1 MPVSCG
7 QGWAFKVIECR
18 VLGESLENK
27 MKKFIASAA
36 ITAALAVS
44 TPASAQTATNIDAIL
59 ADIALQCGATA
70 TLANCNTVLA
80 NYFAIG
86 GLSAADISRVTATA
100 IASLKDSAGSDGAVS
115 TEIDQIIGSATAALT
130 SSGASQSAVNSAVSN
145 ITVAVLEVVEERDLQ
160 DDAGAASNVVNAL
173 EELADT
179 STDNSQAN
187 AIDDIASIIEVG
199 GSIVDVIEEIE
210 IVNSYA
216 SPA

>member
-1 MPVSCG
+1 
-7 QGWAFKVIECR
+7 
-18 VLGESLENK
+18 

>member
-1 MPVSCG
+1 
-7 QGWAFKVIECR
+7 
-18 VLGESLENK
+18 

-70 TLANCNTVLA
+70 ALANCNTVLA

-130 SSGASQSAVNSAVSN
+130 SSGASQSAVNSAVSI

-173 EELADT
+173 EDLADT

>member
-1 MPVSCG
+1 
-7 QGWAFKVIECR
+7 
-18 VLGESLENK
+18 

-44 TPASAQTATNIDAIL
+44 TPASAQTATNLDAIL

-70 TLANCNTVLA
+70 TLTDCNTLLA
-80 NYFAIG
+80 SYFATG
-86 GLSAADISRVTATA
+86 GLSAADISRVTAVA

-115 TEIDQIIGSATAALT
+115 TEIDQIVGSATAALS
-130 SSGASQSAVNSAVSN
+130 SSGASQSAINSAVSN
-145 ITVAVLEVVEERDLQ
+145 ITVAVLETVEERDLQ
-160 DDAGAASNVVNAL
+160 DDAGASSSVVNAL
-173 EELADT
+173 EDLADT

>member
-1 MPVSCG
+1 
-7 QGWAFKVIECR
+7 
-18 VLGESLENK
+18 

-70 TLANCNTVLA
+70 TLTDCNTLLA
-80 NYFAIG
+80 GYFAAG
-86 GLSAADISRVTATA
+86 GLSAADISRITAGA
-100 IASLKDSAGSDGAVS
+100 IAALKDSAGSNGAVS
-115 TEIDQIIGSATAALT
+115 TEIDQIVGSATAALS
-130 SSGASQSAVNSAVSN
+130 SSGASQSAINSAVSN
-145 ITVAVLEVVEERDLQ
+145 ITVAVLETVEERDLQ
-160 DDAGAASNVVNAL
+160 DDAGAASSVVNAL
-173 EELADT
+173 EDLADT

-199 GSIVDVIEEIE
+199 GSIIDVIEEIE

>member
-1 MPVSCG
+1 
-7 QGWAFKVIECR
+7 
-18 VLGESLENK
+18 

-70 TLANCNTVLA
+70 TLTDCNTLLA
-80 NYFAIG
+80 GYFTAG
-86 GLSAADISRVTATA
+86 GLSAADISRITAVA
-100 IASLKDSAGSDGAVS
+100 ISSLKDSAGSNGAVS
-115 TEIDQIIGSATAALT
+115 TEIDQIVGSATAALS
-130 SSGASQSAVNSAVSN
+130 SSGASQSAINSAVSN
-145 ITVAVLEVVEERDLQ
+145 ITVAVLETVEERDLQ
-160 DDAGAASNVVNAL
+160 DDAGAASSVVNAL
-173 EELADT
+173 EDLADT

-199 GSIVDVIEEIE
+199 GSIIDVIEEIE